1 MMVMEVASNERRR
14 AMSSTVFNV
23 RAWGRSR
30 PRLPR
35 SVGQIRSARN
45 LSVEQVAPMVAAWGR
60 MEVRYAGDDR
70 AWIVWS
76 P

>member
-1 MMVMEVASNERRR
+1 
-14 AMSSTVFNV
+14 MSSSAFNV
-23 RAWGRSR
+23 RAWSMAR

-35 SVGQIRSARN
+35 SAGQIRSARN

-70 AWIVWS
+70 AWITRS
-76 P
+76 L